1 MIRFVLIGVLMT
13 VCCMSETWGQQ
24 DSLTIEEKIMQEYQ
38 KRIRKSH
45 INGFY
50 IPVDLDDALRMLD
63 EIVDEQGKR
72 KFMSQE
78 EDYAV
83 SNVFFSFGRWIN
95 VNWGIEGGSRLTVA
109 LNKLGLDHPDDMVY
123 FLMHSFYR
131 HLKNQDLESE
141 DLIRKIVEKR
151 REREKAGRNKE
162 IDKPR

>member
-1 MIRFVLIGVLMT
+1 MIRFLLGGILMYF
-13 VCCMSETWGQQ
+13 CCLPGIWGQQ
-24 DSLTIEEKIMQEYQ
+24 DSLSIEEKIMQEYQ

-50 IPVDLDDALRMLD
+50 IPVDLDDALRMLE
-63 EIVDEQGKR
+63 EIVDEGGKR

-78 EDYAV
+78 EDFAV

-95 VNWGIEGGSRLTVA
+95 VNWGIEGGSRLTVS

-123 FLMHSFYR
+123 FLMHAFYR

-141 DLIRKIVEKR
+141 ELIQKIVEKR
-151 REREKAGRNKE
+151 RERERNARNKE
-162 IDKPR
+162 ID